1 MSSPRS
7 AAQVPLAAR
16 QCGQAATEFVLVS
29 LALAAALCLPWVA
42 GESPASLLLGAVVG
56 LSRAF
61 QHWLSLI

>member
-1 MSSPRS
+1 
-7 AAQVPLAAR
+7 
-16 QCGQAATEFVLVS
+16 
-29 LALAAALCLPWVA
+29 VA